1 VKPTI
6 SQFLQSGAQT
16 MLTQIAPHLGA
27 TPTLAS
33 HVSTLAMIALFAAQE
48 ADRAADTLLRENAA
62 MRALFADAAGRALPK
77 PLREDLARAAQG
89 SDASARLAALEAGN
103 AALKQ
108 TLITLHTAVEA
119 IDAPWAREVDR
130 AIWSLLREGA
140 RARALSLPGG

>member
-1 VKPTI
+1 
-6 SQFLQSGAQT
+6 
-16 MLTQIAPHLGA
+16 MLTQIAPQLGA

-77 PLREDLARAAQG
+77 ALREDLARAAQG

-108 TLITLHTAVEA
+108 TLITLHAAVEA

-140 RARALSLPGG
+140 RARALTLPGG